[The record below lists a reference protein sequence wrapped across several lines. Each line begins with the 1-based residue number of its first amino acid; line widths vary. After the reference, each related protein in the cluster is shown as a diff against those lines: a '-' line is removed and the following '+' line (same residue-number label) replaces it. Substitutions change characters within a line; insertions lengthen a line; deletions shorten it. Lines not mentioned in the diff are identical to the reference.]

1 MQYNL
6 NEIWEILDMNN
17 DHSSQEEKE
26 MMSKLVDIENKLS
39 KKLNTEQ
46 KVILSN
52 LMNTISDLSYIER
65 REAFI
70 RGIRFATQYL
80 LDAADLI

>member
-6 NEIWEILDMNN
+6 NEIWEMLDMNN

-65 REAFI
+65 KEAFI

-80 LDAADLI
+80 LDAADLT